1 MMETNTKPVISF
13 RKREIVQQYI
23 TELDK
28 HIDLLKKGE
37 TDEVKEVRE
46 FAQILHLHPVHLS
59 HTIKEVTGKSSCDLF
74 EERLVN
80 ISKELLL
87 TTNLSIA
94 QIAAR
99 LTYDPSN
106 FTKFF
111 KQYTGTTPKKFRNS
125 QGL

>member
-1 MMETNTKPVISF
+1 METKTTPVISF
-13 RKREIVQQYI
+13 RKKEIVQQYVA
-23 TELDK
+23 ELDK
-28 HIDLLKKGE
+28 HITALKNGE

-46 FAQILHLHPVHLS
+46 FARILHLHPVHLS
-59 HTIKEVTGKSSCDLF
+59 HTIKAVTGKSSCDLF

-80 ISKELLL
+80 VSKELLL

-111 KQYTGTTPKKFRNS
+111 KQYTGTTPKQFRNS
-125 QGL
+125 QGG

>member
-1 MMETNTKPVISF
+1 MDSNTKPVVSS
-13 RKREIVQQYI
+13 RKREIVKQYI

-28 HIDLLKKGE
+28 HVEALKKGE
-37 TDEVKEVRE
+37 TDEVLEVRE
-46 FAQILHLHPVHLS
+46 FAQIMHLHPVHLS
-59 HTIKEVTGKSSCDLF
+59 NTIKEVTGKSSCDLF

-80 ISKELLL
+80 VSKELLL
-87 TTNLSIA
+87 TTDMSIG

-111 KQYTGTTPKKFRNS
+111 KAFTGTTPKKFRNS
-125 QGL
+125 QGV

>member
-1 MMETNTKPVISF
+1 METNTARAISF
-13 RKREIVQQYI
+13 RQQEIVDRYI

-28 HIDLLKKGE
+28 HIEALKNGE

-46 FAQILHLHPVHLS
+46 FAQMLHLHPVHLS
-59 HTIKEVTGKSSCDLF
+59 HTIKEVTGKTSCDLF

-80 ISKELLL
+80 VSKELLL
-87 TTNLSIA
+87 TTNKSIA
-94 QIAAR
+94 QIAAQ

-111 KQYTGTTPKKFRNS
+111 KQFTGLTPKQFRNNHRH
-125 QGL
+125 

>member
-1 MMETNTKPVISF
+1 MDSNTKPVISS
-13 RKREIVQQYI
+13 RKRAIVKQYI
-23 TELDK
+23 AELDK
-28 HIDLLKKGE
+28 HVDALKKGE
-37 TDEVKEVRE
+37 TDEVLEVRE
-46 FAQILHLHPVHLS
+46 FAQIMHLHPVHLS

-80 ISKELLL
+80 VSKELLL
-87 TTNLSIA
+87 TTNMSIA

-111 KQYTGTTPKKFRNS
+111 KAFTGTTPKKFRNG
-125 QGL
+125 QGV

>member
-1 MMETNTKPVISF
+1 MDRNIKPVISS
-13 RKREIVQQYI
+13 RKKEIVKQYI
-23 TELDK
+23 GELDR
-28 HIDLLKKGE
+28 HVEALKKGE
-37 TDEVKEVRE
+37 TDEVLEVRE

-59 HTIKEVTGKSSCDLF
+59 NTIKEVTGKSSCDLF

-80 ISKELLL
+80 VSKELLL
-87 TTNLSIA
+87 TTNMSIGA
-94 QIAAR
+94 IAAR

-111 KQYTGTTPKKFRNS
+111 KAFTGTTPKKFRDS